1 MLAARVHSTGRT
13 TLINL
18 GALVLAL
25 CWFGLIA
32 TTLIPDPDQNDFGI
46 YRKGVIS
53 FLQSGDPY
61 LPTSGQG
68 ATPPGQAEDDT
79 VANNYIYPPI
89 LAYLLQPFGLLNERQ
104 GQLVWF
110 GLNGA
115 MLGGLIA
122 LSIRLSNSV
131 FAHRYWGL
139 VALGTLI
146 IPPTRLGLQLGQT
159 GILLAF
165 LLVASLALARR
176 RAGLAGTLLA
186 LASLIKLYPA
196 FLGIY
201 YALRRP
207 RRVLWWCNVA
217 GVLIVGLSVVAYGI
231 TPYISY
237 VQRLR
242 AGSYYPYAAEFNIS
256 LYGLWSRLFVP
267 NHFGVQVAN
276 LPLLATI
283 LTALTGLGVLGL
295 CFWAGASA
303 ADDLAAQLQHGVWLC
318 GMMLL
323 SPLNG
328 VYNLVLL
335 LFPLLVVLHY
345 LDQHPDRGVR
355 NWLLLATAL
364 VCVRPLWSE
373 WSPALDTFVHVGWG
387 LLLLAPPFYGL
398 LIYLVLLAQLARR
411 RRNAADAIS
420 SGGIHAHEQPHRSEM
435 RDRDATI

>member
-1 MLAARVHSTGRT
+1 
-13 TLINL
+13 
-18 GALVLAL
+18 
-25 CWFGLIA
+25 
-32 TTLIPDPDQNDFGI
+32 
-46 YRKGVIS
+46 
-53 FLQSGDPY
+53 
-61 LPTSGQG
+61 
-68 ATPPGQAEDDT
+68 
-79 VANNYIYPPI
+79 
-89 LAYLLQPFGLLNERQ
+89 
-104 GQLVWF
+104 LVWF

-115 MLGGLIA
+115 LLAGLIV
-122 LSIRLSNSV
+122 LSIRLSNSA
-131 FAHRYWGL
+131 FARRYWGL

-146 IPPTRLGLQLGQT
+146 IPPTRLGLQLGQI

-165 LLVASLALARR
+165 LLVVSLALARR
-176 RAGLAGTLLA
+176 RAGVAGALLA

-207 RRVLWWCNVA
+207 RRVLWWCIVA

-237 VQRLR
+237 MQRLR
-242 AGSYYPYAAEFNIS
+242 AGSYYPYAAEFNTS
-256 LYGLWSRLFVP
+256 LYGFWSRLFVP
-267 NHFGVQVAN
+267 NHFGIQVAN

-283 LTALTGLGVLGL
+283 LTALSGLGVLSL
-295 CFWAGASA
+295 CFWVGAGA

-335 LFPLLVVLHY
+335 LFPLLVILRY
-345 LDQHPDRGVR
+345 LEQYPDRGVR

-364 VCVRPLWSE
+364 VCVRPLWSG
-373 WSPALDTFVHVGWG
+373 WSSALDYFVHVGWG

-398 LIYLVLLAQLARR
+398 LIYLVLLAAQLARR
-411 RRNAADAIS
+411 CRRAADLIP
-420 SGGIHAHEQPHRSEM
+420 SGGTFANEQPHRSEM

>member
-1 MLAARVHSTGRT
+1 M
-13 TLINL
+13 INL
-18 GALVLAL
+18 GALILAL

-32 TTLIPDPDQNDFGI
+32 ATLISDLPNNDFGI
-46 YRKGVIS
+46 YRKGAIS
-53 FLQSGDPY
+53 FVQSGDPY
-61 LPTSGQG
+61 LPISGQDR
-68 ATPPGQAEDDT
+68 AIPPDQTEDD
-79 VANNYIYPPI
+79 AAKNNYIYPPL
-89 LAYLLQPFGLLNERQ
+89 LAYLLQPFTLLNERQ
-104 GQLVWF
+104 GRLVWF
-110 GLNGA
+110 VLNGA

-122 LSIRLSNSV
+122 LSIRLSNSA
-131 FAHRYWGL
+131 FARRYWGL

-165 LLVASLALARR
+165 LLVASLALAHR
-176 RAGLAGTLLA
+176 RAGIAGALLA
-186 LASLIKLYPA
+186 IASLIKLYPA

-207 RRVLWWCNVA
+207 RHVLWWSIVA
-217 GVLIVGLSVVAYGI
+217 GALIVGLSVVAYGI

-242 AGSYYPYAAEFNIS
+242 AGSYHPYAAEFNTS

-267 NHFGVQVAN
+267 NHFGIQVAN

-283 LTALTGLGVLGL
+283 LTALSGLGVLGL
-295 CFWAGASA
+295 CFWVGAGA
-303 ADDLAAQLQHGVWLC
+303 ADDLAAQLQQGVWLC

-345 LDQHPDRGVR
+345 LEQHPDREVR
-355 NWLLLATAL
+355 NWLILATAL

-373 WSPALDTFVHVGWG
+373 WSPTLDNFVHVGWG

-398 LIYLVLLAQLARR
+398 LLYLVLLVRLARR
-411 RRNAADAIS
+411 CRRAADSIS
-420 SGGIHAHEQPHRSEM
+420 SAGTFANEQPHRSEM
-435 RDRDATI
+435 SHRDARI